1 MGPFEAGH
9 GLDSASIS
17 IKTWGPFKKTPL
29 TVKTNRVRTIASA
42 ITYRVTSTILLAA
55 ISYVITGQ
63 WLESLAVTLTFAV
76 LATILFYFNDRAW
89 ERTDWGRKPGIIPD
103 ATGLEV
109 VSADVRRGS
118 HVATELIPL
127 HHEFLEEAS

>member
-1 MGPFEAGH
+1 MVYIQTP
-9 GLDSASIS
+9 SALRRWVRSQN
-17 IKTWGPFKKTPL
+17 PLL
-29 TVKTNRVRTIASA
+29 TVKTNRKRTIASA
-42 ITYRVTSTILLAA
+42 ITYRVTSTILLAV

-63 WLESLAVTLTFAV
+63 WLESLAVTLTFAM

-89 ERTDWGRKPGIIPD
+89 ERTDWGRKPGIAPET
-103 ATGLEV
+103 TGLRV
-109 VSADVRRGS
+109 TSAGAQRGP